1 MKRLRLVVALL
12 GCLAFAVLACHWA
25 SLGYVVA
32 AFVAVA
38 AGLGWIAGI
47 YPEEEEE
54 EAPDKKV

>member
-1 MKRLRLVVALL
+1 MKRLQLASALL
-12 GCLAFAVLACHWA
+12 GCLASAVLACYWA

-38 AGLGWIAGI
+38 AGIGWIAGI

-54 EAPDKKV
+54 EEEKNG